1 MKTKR
6 FLIPILAVVVIVIG
20 IATYHFLAT
29 PKLQTAKFHAKK
41 ISAAIRA
48 YSKEMKAENLNLP
61 ASIPL
66 QDLITKGFLKHKD
79 VSAWD
84 GWNATVLLP
93 TNEISPQTAL
103 MNVQDKESHQGI
115 LIADGS
121 MRFPQFQK

>member
-6 FLIPILAVVVIVIG
+6 FLILILTGVVIIIG
-20 IATYHFLAT
+20 ISGYYFLAT

-48 YSKEMKAENLNLP
+48 YNEEMKANNLNLP

-66 QDLITKGFLKHKD
+66 QELIAKGFLKHKD

-84 GWNATVLLP
+84 GWNTTVLLT

-103 MNVQDKESHQGI
+103 MNAQDKDGNQVT

-121 MRFPQFQK
+121 MKFKN

>member
-6 FLIPILAVVVIVIG
+6 LLIIAVALIVVG
-20 IATYHFLAT
+20 IAGYYLFST

-48 YSKEMKAENLNLP
+48 YCNEMKANNLNVP
-61 ASIPL
+61 VSIPL
-66 QDLITKGFLKHKD
+66 QELIAKGFLNHKD

-84 GWNATVLLP
+84 GWNATVLLT

-103 MNVQDKESHQGI
+103 MNVQDKDGNQAT

-121 MRFPQFQK
+121 MKFKN

>member
-6 FLIPILAVVVIVIG
+6 FLILILAGFVIIIG
-20 IATYHFLAT
+20 ISGYHFFAT
-29 PKLQTAKFHAKK
+29 PKLQTAKFHAKR

-48 YSKEMKAENLNLP
+48 YNEEMKGKNLNLP

-66 QDLITKGFLKHKD
+66 QELIAKGFVRHKD

-84 GWNATVLLP
+84 GWNATVLLT

-103 MNVQDKESHQGI
+103 MNVQDKDGNQET
-115 LIADGS
+115 LNAEGS
-121 MRFPQFQK
+121 MAFKN